1 MLKMYG
7 PETIL
12 TPHSEAM
19 RLVSSTS
26 WFIIQMTE
34 LSLVQG
40 HTVSGKT
47 GFTKGGCSSEAGLS
61 LQSSR
66 APCSTVT
73 TWFHT
78 TVGHPWALELV
89 FIVNPLTFA
98 ITASCSPWQC
108 SSPMPLAQTEPHT
121 CKAAAE
127 WRWRQRQSPVSKR
140 WGSNQPLPCFPPFR
154 PYCSWSYRSH
164 TYPTSRC

>member
-1 MLKMYG
+1 
-7 PETIL
+7 
-12 TPHSEAM
+12 
-19 RLVSSTS
+19 
-26 WFIIQMTE
+26 MTE

-47 GFTKGGCSSEAGLS
+47 GFTKGECSSEAGLP

-78 TVGHPWALELV
+78 TVGHPWVLELV

-98 ITASCSPWQC
+98 ITASCSP
-108 SSPMPLAQTEPHT
+108 
-121 CKAAAE
+121 
-127 WRWRQRQSPVSKR
+127 
-140 WGSNQPLPCFPPFR
+140 
-154 PYCSWSYRSH
+154 
-164 TYPTSRC
+164 